1 MKIERINVLNPIVTP
16 IDTLVFVPIKK
27 RKEKKK
33 KKSMA
38 QSLRDGNR
46 KYCFIS
52 QH

>member
-16 IDTLVFVPIKK
+16 IDTLVFVPIKNS
-27 RKEKKK
+27 KK